1 MNNLFIDS
9 DILIDFLA
17 RRNNY
22 EEAAVLLSIVDKN
35 KAKAFTTP
43 LVFANVD
50 YIITKFGN
58 KEKSKRAIK
67 ILRKNISILTMDE
80 KAFDLALDSKFPDFE
95 DALQYFSAA
104 NQNIDFIITRN
115 KKDYSKG
122 KIKVV
127 TAHEYLD
134 IHNADK
140 LAKGSNKML

>member
-22 EEAAVLLSIVDKN
+22 DEAASLLSIIENN
-35 KAKAFTTP
+35 KDKAFTTP
-43 LVFANVD
+43 LVLANVN

-67 ILRKNISILTMDE
+67 IIRKNISILTMDE
-80 KAFDLALDSKFPDFE
+80 KIFDSALDSNFPDFE
-95 DALQYFSAA
+95 DALQYYSAV
-104 NQNIDFIITRN
+104 NQAIDFIITRN

-127 TAHEYLD
+127 TAQEYLD
-134 IHNADK
+134 IHNAEK
-140 LAKGSNKML
+140 LSSGSNT